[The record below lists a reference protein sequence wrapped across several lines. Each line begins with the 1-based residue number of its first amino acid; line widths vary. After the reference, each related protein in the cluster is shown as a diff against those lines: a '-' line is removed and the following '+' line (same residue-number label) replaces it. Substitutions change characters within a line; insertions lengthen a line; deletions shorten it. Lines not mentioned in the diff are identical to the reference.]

1 MKNYRKFIIVIEIGM
16 VEEEEDFDLEEE
28 QIEKKYK
35 KRGKKIIEKREKE
48 K

>member
-1 MKNYRKFIIVIEIGM
+1 MKNYRKSITAIETGM

-35 KRGKKIIEKREKE
+35 QRGKKIIEKREKE